1 MEKNHLVT
9 IISSIYRFNDISPFA
24 HKILRILTKPIQ
36 FLLTLLLG
44 IFHRSYI
51 FTTSPVSFSIR
62 QKWLARG
69 WISSSSLL
77 ARVSLSPV
85 NLCTLVFR
93 HRWASTGSHSWNL
106 NILSVVSSVPEK
118 YTRNEKPPHETR
130 PFSISFSLFFLPL
143 FILILLF
150 FLFTSL
156 FLFRRTFSNLPPSYF
171 ARNFLPL
178 LSSFSYF
185 LNYPRGFDPSFDSS
199 FLSFSFLFF
208 FWRFL
213 GSYVSFSFQFT
224 FDLATSWKRLASFSL
239 SPQRRFSP
247 SFRPRSTTLSVTFS
261 FQRSSLKPLPYATR
275 FLDET
280 FYPRIPDS
288 IREISDPFRIFFR
301 ILSRNQGITS
311 EKIVEILKNYIY
323 IHIIESL
330 NKVIE
335 SKSIRWNFLKIIL
348 RTSWNEIWIFD
359 LRKNS

>member
-1 MEKNHLVT
+1 MT
-9 IISSIYRFNDISPFA
+9 
-24 HKILRILTKPIQ
+24 
-36 FLLTLLLG
+36 
-44 IFHRSYI
+44 
-51 FTTSPVSFSIR
+51 
-62 QKWLARG
+62 
-69 WISSSSLL
+69 
-77 ARVSLSPV
+77 
-85 NLCTLVFR
+85 
-93 HRWASTGSHSWNL
+93 
-106 NILSVVSSVPEK
+106 
-118 YTRNEKPPHETR
+118 
-130 PFSISFSLFFLPL
+130 LPL
-143 FILILLF
+143 
-150 FLFTSL
+150 T
-156 FLFRRTFSNLPPSYF
+156 P
-171 ARNFLPL
+171 
-178 LSSFSYF
+178 
-185 LNYPRGFDPSFDSS
+185 
-199 FLSFSFLFF
+199 LSFSFLFF

-335 SKSIRWNFLKIIL
+335 LKRKKYSMKLFEDNFETNMEWNMNIRSKEKFLKNLYPFEKPDKRYFFNFSFEHLSNAIINL
-348 RTSWNEIWIFD
+348 
-359 LRKNS
+359 

>member
-106 NILSVVSSVPEK
+106 NILSLVSSSQK
-118 YTRNEKPPHETR
+118 NTREATAWN
-130 PFSISFSLFFLPL
+130 SSLLYLFL
-143 FILILLF
+143 LILPPSFYSYSPFF

-199 FLSFSFLFF
+199 FLFFSFLFLEILMVLRIVQF
-208 FWRFL
+208 PVYVRLGHFLETPRFL
-213 GSYVSFSFQFT
+213 FLITATPLFT
-224 FDLATSWKRLASFSL
+224 LLSTPFDH
-239 SPQRRFSP
+239 
-247 SFRPRSTTLSVTFS
+247 
-261 FQRSSLKPLPYATR
+261 
-275 FLDET
+275 
-280 FYPRIPDS
+280 
-288 IREISDPFRIFFR
+288 PFRHV
-301 ILSRNQGITS
+301 LVS
-311 EKIVEILKNYIY
+311 KIVA
-323 IHIIESL
+323 
-330 NKVIE
+330 
-335 SKSIRWNFLKIIL
+335 
-348 RTSWNEIWIFD
+348 
-359 LRKNS
+359 

>member
-106 NILSVVSSVPEK
+106 NILSLVSSSQK
-118 YTRNEKPPHETR
+118 NTREATAWNSAIG

-150 FLFTSL
+150 FSF
-156 FLFRRTFSNLPPSYF
+156 YF
-171 ARNFLPL
+171 FIL
-178 LSSFSYF
+178 
-185 LNYPRGFDPSFDSS
+185 
-199 FLSFSFLFF
+199 
-208 FWRFL
+208 
-213 GSYVSFSFQFT
+213 
-224 FDLATSWKRLASFSL
+224 
-239 SPQRRFSP
+239 
-247 SFRPRSTTLSVTFS
+247 
-261 FQRSSLKPLPYATR
+261 
-275 FLDET
+275 
-280 FYPRIPDS
+280 
-288 IREISDPFRIFFR
+288 ISKNIF
-301 ILSRNQGITS
+301 
-311 EKIVEILKNYIY
+311 
-323 IHIIESL
+323 
-330 NKVIE
+330 
-335 SKSIRWNFLKIIL
+335 
-348 RTSWNEIWIFD
+348 
-359 LRKNS
+359 

>member
-106 NILSVVSSVPEK
+106 NILSLVSSSQK
-118 YTRNEKPPHETR
+118 NTREATAWN
-130 PFSISFSLFFLPL
+130 SSLLYLFL
-143 FILILLF
+143 LILPPSFYSYSPFF

-348 RTSWNEIWIFD
+348 RTSWNEIRIFD

>member
-1 MEKNHLVT
+1 MACTRLNLFILPFGSCLPFTGESLHPGIPSQMSQHRKPLVEPQYL
-9 IISSIYRFNDISPFA
+9 IIG
-24 HKILRILTKPIQ
+24 
-36 FLLTLLLG
+36 LL
-44 IFHRSYI
+44 
-51 FTTSPVSFSIR
+51 
-62 QKWLARG
+62 
-69 WISSSSLL
+69 
-77 ARVSLSPV
+77 
-85 NLCTLVFR
+85 
-93 HRWASTGSHSWNL
+93 
-106 NILSVVSSVPEK
+106 VPEK
-118 YTRNEKPPHETR
+118 YTRSHRMKLVPSLSLSPY
-130 PFSISFSLFFLPL
+130 SSSLFLFL
-143 FILILLF
+143 FSFF

-335 SKSIRWNFLKIIL
+335 SKSIR
-348 RTSWNEIWIFD
+348 
-359 LRKNS
+359 